1 MFALRSLPQRW
12 LVFHE
17 KMKTTKVYVRETT
30 AVRPEALLLF
40 GGAIEIQHERS
51 TITVDRWITFK
62 APAKVAVL
70 FKELRRRLDA
80 LLIAKIESPSL
91 DFSSGDHRVVST
103 ICALLRPASAHQPPA
118 GGGAVG
124 AALSAALP
132 LRARVAHCRS
142 GCSLQAGAGLWADPA
157 DGHLYCRTC
166 WQAEY
171 GRAPLSEPVY
181 CVADDGTVLPVPL
194 PMAPPSMPAP
204 VSGRGGGGRDKP
216 HAACT
221 SGCALEDGASL
232 WRDPTDNALYC
243 RACWLAQYARTPATA
258 PDEVW
263 SATSDRASSRKKGK
277 GRGGSRQT

>member
-1 MFALRSLPQRW
+1 VQ
-12 LVFHE
+12 
-17 KMKTTKVYVRETT
+17 
-30 AVRPEALLLF
+30 
-40 GGAIEIQHERS
+40 
-51 TITVDRWITFK
+51 
-62 APAKVAVL
+62 
-70 FKELRRRLDA
+70 
-80 LLIAKIESPSL
+80 
-91 DFSSGDHRVVST
+91 
-103 ICALLRPASAHQPPA
+103 
-118 GGGAVG
+118 
-124 AALSAALP
+124 

-142 GCSLQAGAGLWADPA
+142 GCSLQAGAGLWPDPA

-166 WQAEY
+166 WEAEY

-204 VSGRGGGGRDKP
+204 VSGRGGGGRDKQ

-221 SGCALEDGASL
+221 SGCTLEDGASL

-263 SATSDRASSRKKGK
+263 SATSDWASSRKKGK

>member
-1 MFALRSLPQRW
+1 MQSSVVFALRSLPQRW

-40 GGAIEIQHERS
+40 GGAIEIQVRTLSDPFQPTPHGAHSHLFKRELAQHERS

-124 AALSAALP
+124 SALSAALP
-132 LRARVAHCRS
+132 VRLH
-142 GCSLQAGAGLWADPA
+142 
-157 DGHLYCRTC
+157 
-166 WQAEY
+166 AEAESSTQHV
-171 GRAPLSEPVY
+171 GRWPREF
-181 CVADDGTVLPVPL
+181 
-194 PMAPPSMPAP
+194 
-204 VSGRGGGGRDKP
+204 
-216 HAACT
+216 HAAC
-221 SGCALEDGASL
+221 
-232 WRDPTDNALYC
+232 RP
-243 RACWLAQYARTPATA
+243 LAAAPLARPCGTWPHRL
-258 PDEVW
+258 
-263 SATSDRASSRKKGK
+263 RASDLIGICRCSCARA
-277 GRGGSRQT
+277 